1 MKKLITIIF
10 IFSLSISYSQIDTYL
25 RKATNAFKKNNLQE
39 ARENYTKA
47 YNLDKESYDAN
58 LGLGFVLSEYMDKYE
73 EALPYL
79 EIALKKSTPDTL
91 PDLLFALARCYHF
104 TGNFTKAQ
112 SIFSELY
119 VIATRDKAEDTF
131 YINDLKKRTEDCV
144 FANKNKT
151 ILIDENIYIGNLGSK
166 INSEMPEYV
175 PTIGANNELIFTSRR
190 KDSDKEKRS
199 KIDDKYFE
207 NMYVSKLEN
216 GRPTT
221 VKTYT
226 LSDNLKTSTKKKH
239 VSIISTSRDGKII
252 YIFKDNKIYEVKSEE
267 STTKSAKKL
276 SKNVNIDFYQNHS
289 SVSVDGKTIYFTS
302 EDERG
307 NGDLDIYK
315 STKDANGNWGKPEN
329 LGATINTVMDEDA
342 PFISDDGKTLYFASK
357 GHPGFGDYDIF
368 KSTFENGN
376 WTQPIN
382 LEQPINSPGHDIFLI
397 QADNNTSS
405 YFSSHRKGG
414 FGDMDIYKITYL
426 DKFNKE
432 CSDPKSSLLTLNAK
446 FTDKATNLMSFEASV
461 PNSLKTIAYQWT
473 FNQTKLADGG
483 SQISQ
488 TISNTEAGDSVF
500 VKVIAGC
507 DTCFEPIVLC
517 NNIKYQKPKD
527 EVLVANPIDEIGK
540 NPYDDKLILPYLNKA
555 KLESLGLNLTPIYFS
570 LNKSDIRE
578 DAVAIL
584 KQNLEVLSKH
594 PELSILIYG
603 FADSRGSESYN
614 LPLSKKRAQHVK
626 DYLVSK
632 GLSKKQIEQI
642 NGKGESFIL
651 NKCSEGV
658 ECTDSEHEVNRRV
671 EFIIFENKK

>member
-1 MKKLITIIF
+1 MKKLITLIF

-25 RKATNAFKKNNLQE
+25 RKATSAFKKNNLQL
-39 ARENYTKA
+39 ARENYQKA
-47 YNLDKESYDAN
+47 YDLDKESYDAN

-73 EALPYL
+73 EALPHL
-79 EIALKKSTPDTL
+79 EIALKKSNPDTL
-91 PDLLFALARCYHF
+91 PDLLFALGRCYHF

-119 VIATRDKAEDTF
+119 VIATRDKSEDTF

-144 FANKNKT
+144 FADKNKT
-151 ILIDENIYIGNLGSK
+151 ILIDENIYVGNLGTK
-166 INSEMPEYV
+166 INTENPEYV
-175 PTIGANNELIFTSRR
+175 PTVTANSELIFTSRR

-199 KIDDKYFE
+199 KIDNKYFE

-216 GRPTT
+216 DRPTA

-226 LSDNLKTSTKKKH
+226 LSDNLKTSAKKKH

-267 STTKSAKKL
+267 STTKNTKKL

-289 SVSVDGKTIYFTS
+289 SLSKDGKIIYFTS

-315 STKDANGNWGKPEN
+315 STKDASGNWGKPEN
-329 LGATINTVMDEDA
+329 LGTTINTIMDEDA
-342 PFISDDGKTLYFASK
+342 PFISDDGMTLYFASK

-368 KSTFENGN
+368 KSTFENGA
-376 WTQPIN
+376 WTQPVN
-382 LEQPINSPGHDIFLI
+382 LKQPINSTGHDIFFI
-397 QADNNTSS
+397 EADNNSS
-405 YFSSHRKGG
+405 YFSSHRSGG
-414 FGDMDIYKITYL
+414 YGDMDIYKITYL

-432 CSDPKSSLLTLNAK
+432 CSEPKSSLLTLNSK
-446 FTDKATNLMSFEASV
+446 FTDKTTNLMSFEASV

-473 FNQTKLADGG
+473 FNQTKLNDSG

-488 TISNTEAGDSVF
+488 TISNTEVGDSVF

-507 DTCFEPIVLC
+507 DTCIEPIVLC
-517 NNIKYQKPKD
+517 NNTKYQKPKD
-527 EVLVANPIDEIGK
+527 EILVANPVDEIGK
-540 NPYDDKLILPYLNKA
+540 NPYDDKLVLPYLNKA
-555 KLESLGLNLTPIYFS
+555 KLEALGLNLTPIYFS
-570 LNKSDIRE
+570 LNKSNIRE
-578 DAVAIL
+578 DAIAIL
-584 KQNLEVLSKH
+584 KQNLDVLSKH

-603 FADSRGSESYN
+603 FADSRGAESYN
-614 LPLSKKRAQHVK
+614 LPLSKKRAQRVK

-632 GLSKKQIEQI
+632 GLSKKQIEQV
-642 NGKGESFIL
+642 NGKGEEFIL
-651 NKCSEGV
+651 NKCLEGV
-658 ECTDSEHEVNRRV
+658 ECTDPEHEINRRV
-671 EFIIFENKK
+671 EFIIFEKK

>member
-1 MKKLITIIF
+1 MKKLITLIF
-10 IFSLSISYSQIDTYL
+10 IFSFCISYSQIDTYL

-39 ARENYTKA
+39 ARDNYTKA
-47 YNLDKESYDAN
+47 YNLDKDSYDAN

-73 EALPYL
+73 EALPHL
-79 EIALKKSTPDTL
+79 EIALKKSIPDTL

-144 FANKNKT
+144 FADKNKT

-166 INSEMPEYV
+166 INTEMPEYV
-175 PTIGANNELIFTSRR
+175 PTISANNELIFTSRR
-190 KDSDKEKRS
+190 KDSDKEKKS

-267 STTKSAKKL
+267 STTKNAKKL

-329 LGATINTVMDEDA
+329 LGTTINTILDEDA

-368 KSTFENGN
+368 KSTFENGT
-376 WTQPIN
+376 WTPPVN

-432 CSDPKSSLLTLNAK
+432 CSEPKSSLLTLNSK
-446 FTDKATNLMSFEASV
+446 FTDKSTNLMSFEASV

-488 TISNTEAGDSVF
+488 IISNTEVGDSVF

-517 NNIKYQKPKD
+517 NNIKYQKPK
-527 EVLVANPIDEIGK
+527 EEILVADEIGK
-540 NPYDDKLILPYLNKA
+540 NPYDDKLMLPYLNKA
-555 KLESLGLNLTPIYFS
+555 KLEALGLNLTPIYFS
-570 LNKSDIRE
+570 LNKSNIRE

-584 KQNLEVLSKH
+584 KQNIDILSKH

-603 FADSRGSESYN
+603 FADSRGSEAYN

-626 DYLVSK
+626 DYLVNK
-632 GLSKKQIEQI
+632 GLSKKQIEQV

-651 NKCSEGV
+651 NKCTEGV
-658 ECTDSEHEVNRRV
+658 ECTDNEHEVNRRV

>member
-1 MKKLITIIF
+1 MKKLITLIF
-10 IFSLSISYSQIDTYL
+10 IFSFCISYSQIDTYL
-25 RKATNAFKKNNLQE
+25 RKAINAFKKNNLQE
-39 ARENYTKA
+39 ARDNYTKA
-47 YNLDKESYDAN
+47 YNLDKDSYDAN

-73 EALPYL
+73 EALPHL
-79 EIALKKSTPDTL
+79 EIALKKSIPDTL

-144 FANKNKT
+144 FADKNKT

-166 INSEMPEYV
+166 INTEMPEYV
-175 PTIGANNELIFTSRR
+175 PTISANNELIFTSRR
-190 KDSDKEKRS
+190 KDSDKEKKS

-267 STTKSAKKL
+267 STTKNAKKL

-329 LGATINTVMDEDA
+329 LGTTINTILDEDA

-368 KSTFENGN
+368 KSTFENGT
-376 WTQPIN
+376 WTPPVN

-432 CSDPKSSLLTLNAK
+432 CSEPKSSLLTLNSK
-446 FTDKATNLMSFEASV
+446 FTDKSTNLMSFEASV

-488 TISNTEAGDSVF
+488 IISNTEVGDSVF

-517 NNIKYQKPKD
+517 NNIKYQKPK
-527 EVLVANPIDEIGK
+527 EEILVADEIGK
-540 NPYDDKLILPYLNKA
+540 NPYDDKLMLPYLNKA
-555 KLESLGLNLTPIYFS
+555 KLEALGLNLTPIYFS
-570 LNKSDIRE
+570 LNKSNIRE

-584 KQNLEVLSKH
+584 KQNIDILSKH

-603 FADSRGSESYN
+603 FADSRGSEAYN

-626 DYLVSK
+626 DYLVNK
-632 GLSKKQIEQI
+632 GLSKKQIEQV

-651 NKCSEGV
+651 NKCTEGV
-658 ECTDSEHEVNRRV
+658 ECTDNEHEVNRRV

>member
-1 MKKLITIIF
+1 MKKLITLIF
-10 IFSLSISYSQIDTYL
+10 IFSFCISYSQIDTYL

-39 ARENYTKA
+39 ARDNYTKA
-47 YNLDKESYDAN
+47 YNLDKDSYDAN

-73 EALPYL
+73 EALPHL
-79 EIALKKSTPDTL
+79 EIALKKSIPDTL

-144 FANKNKT
+144 FADKNKT

-166 INSEMPEYV
+166 INTEMPEYV
-175 PTIGANNELIFTSRR
+175 PTISANNELIFTSRR
-190 KDSDKEKRS
+190 KDSDKEKKS

-226 LSDNLKTSTKKKH
+226 LSNNLKTSTKKKH

-267 STTKSAKKL
+267 STTKNAKKL

-329 LGATINTVMDEDA
+329 LGTTINTALDEDA

-368 KSTFENGN
+368 KSTFENGT
-376 WTQPIN
+376 WTPPVN

-432 CSDPKSSLLTLNAK
+432 CSEPKSSLLTLNSK
-446 FTDKATNLMSFEASV
+446 FTDKSTNLMSFEASV

-488 TISNTEAGDSVF
+488 IISNTEVGDSVF

-517 NNIKYQKPKD
+517 NNIKYQKPK
-527 EVLVANPIDEIGK
+527 EEILVADEIGK
-540 NPYDDKLILPYLNKA
+540 NPYDDKLMLPYLNKA
-555 KLESLGLNLTPIYFS
+555 KLEALGLNLTPIYFS
-570 LNKSDIRE
+570 LNKSNIRE

-584 KQNLEVLSKH
+584 KQNIDILSKH

-603 FADSRGSESYN
+603 FADSRGSEAYN

-626 DYLVSK
+626 DYLVNK
-632 GLSKKQIEQI
+632 GLSKKQIEQV

-651 NKCSEGV
+651 NKCTEGV
-658 ECTDSEHEVNRRV
+658 ECTDNEHEVNRRV